1 MPCSAFIVRSQ
12 GHRDSQSTVCT
23 VAITHMPQGT
33 QEHPHDRRGVIFCH
47 CTLTTTSNAYRWQL
61 RRGFTKPQTGAQGMG
76 VSLCESTTHTTRC
89 KQRNAT
95 AYPCLHH
102 RVWIPRAVKI
112 QCNAAGRRKSQLEHM
127 RTAIVSAHR
136 WSNPAHTTATRQS
149 WAMPVREITR
159 THLLARQKTHVHL
172 LPRTKLQQMVASG
185 RWGMLKLM
193 HMLNCKNTNF

>member
-1 MPCSAFIVRSQ
+1 
-12 GHRDSQSTVCT
+12 
-23 VAITHMPQGT
+23 MPQGT
-33 QEHPHDRRGVIFCH
+33 QEHPHDRRGVTFCH

-149 WAMPVREITR
+149 WAMPLRHHTHHTHTASSLAQSNNSWLRKQHGNVAPAVPRQIDGIFGNLALQTKRLVTR
-159 THLLARQKTHVHL
+159 GV
-172 LPRTKLQQMVASG
+172 KLSNSPK
-185 RWGMLKLM
+185 R
-193 HMLNCKNTNF
+193 HI